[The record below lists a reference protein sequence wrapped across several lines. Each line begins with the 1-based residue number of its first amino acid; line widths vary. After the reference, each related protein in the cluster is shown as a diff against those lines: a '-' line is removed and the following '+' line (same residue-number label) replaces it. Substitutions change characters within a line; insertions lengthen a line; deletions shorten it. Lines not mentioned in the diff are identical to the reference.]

1 MEHEILQ
8 QEREISSL
16 KADVNGIKEQVKTL
30 FTHVERQ
37 DKLIETVNNMAL
49 VQQKMVD
56 AQGQIREKVD
66 DLCED
71 MDTMKSKPAKRWE
84 AIMEKAI
91 LTLVGILVGAVA
103 AYFGIN

>member
-1 MEHEILQ
+1 MEREILQ
-8 QEREISSL
+8 QEREISAL

-56 AQGQIREKVD
+56 AQGQIREKVE

-71 MDTMKSKPAKRWE
+71 VDTIKSKPAKRWD
-84 AIMEKAI
+84 AIVEKLI
-91 LTLVGILVGAVA
+91 LTVVGILVGALA
-103 AYFGIN
+103 AAIGIQ